1 MNLLHAGTCCSPNT
15 QIPTKNSSP
24 SEKNGNIGNSKTLQT
39 FVTDAGEEEEVSTD
53 LVSPDLVSVA
63 GNEVRVS
70 V

>member
-1 MNLLHAGTCCSPNT
+1 MATLGTAKRCRRS
-15 QIPTKNSSP
+15 
-24 SEKNGNIGNSKTLQT
+24 LQT
-39 FVTDAGEEEEVSTD
+39 LEEEEEEEEVSTD